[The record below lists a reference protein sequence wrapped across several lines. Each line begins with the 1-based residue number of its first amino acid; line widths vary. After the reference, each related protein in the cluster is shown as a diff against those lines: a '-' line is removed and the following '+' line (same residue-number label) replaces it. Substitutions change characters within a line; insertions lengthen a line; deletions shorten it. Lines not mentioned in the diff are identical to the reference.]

1 MTPERLFTPPYGL
14 SVGSAGTLTS
24 RAGAGSRAPAGSLGR
39 VRRASRGGFG
49 GFGGSAGGAG
59 SARGESARICTNA
72 CESAHGGRAQE
83 RRRAQ
88 ARRER
93 AGAHPC
99 VGVCCCLVVHESEP
113 VHESVK
119 NETIVH
125 ESETSNPEP
134 EPANNETIP
143 HGITSEQPTTANNET
158 IRYEPDRGAMAGRRT
173 LQKLLWALRRLKKR
187 GRFFGDIG
195 FLETSKI
202 CIGFCGDITETPSVL
217 GGA

>member
-1 MTPERLFTPPYGL
+1 MLGL
-14 SVGSAGTLTS
+14 GHGLL
-24 RAGAGSRAPAGSLGR
+24 RGHW
-39 VRRASRGGFG
+39 GGFG
-49 GFGGSAGGAG
+49 GRVGAGSAGHGSAGGVG
-59 SARGESARICTNA
+59 TGRGESARICTNA

-173 LQKLLWALRRLKKR
+173 LQKLLWALGGLKKR

-195 FLETSKI
+195 FLVTSKNA
-202 CIGFCGDITETPSVL
+202 SVSVGTL
-217 GGA
+217 QKLHRFL